1 MMALSTE
8 LGKIKKLHNAEAGVL
23 SLYLSTKP
31 SERDKW
37 EIHLKNELRRLEQ
50 EVEASGDETL
60 VKAFKGVR
68 ERTEQEIKS
77 NEHKL
82 LRSIVL
88 FAEGNDGLFELH
100 FLQLDVD
107 NEFHYEKEPILN
119 QIEKLDAE
127 FPNTGI
133 LLPQMDAITVYDTR
147 LGEVEDVTVYELDL
161 NSDEWRRYQGRGSR
175 QHAASSSQV
184 DQFDSRKEKQIQ
196 RFYREIAGEIRSLRK
211 KHHWSEVVIIGQER
225 SASLLK
231 EELNIE
237 VERVVHRNLGNA
249 EEEEVLRRAFE
260 G

>member
-1 MMALSTE
+1 MALSTE
-8 LGKIKKLHNAEAGVL
+8 LENIKQLHNAEAGVL

-50 EVEASGDETL
+50 EIKSGDEAKL
-60 VKAFKGVR
+60 KAFKGVR
-68 ERTEQEIKS
+68 ERAEREIMG

-107 NEFHYEKEPILN
+107 NDFHYGDKPNLD

-133 LLPQMDAITVYDTR
+133 LLAQLDSITVYDTR
-147 LGEVEDVTVYELDL
+147 LGEVEDIVVFDLDL
-161 NSDEWRRYQGRGSR
+161 DTDQWRRYQGRGKGGE
-175 QHAASSSQV
+175 ASSSSQI
-184 DQFDSRKEKQIQ
+184 DQFDSRKEKQVRQ
-196 RFYREIAGEIRSLRK
+196 FYRDVAGEIRSLHK
-211 KHHWSEVVIIGQER
+211 KHKWSDVVIIGQDR
-225 SASLLK
+225 SANLLK
-231 EELNIE
+231 DELDIDI
-237 VERVVHRNLGNA
+237 ERVVNRNLGHA

-260 G
+260 Q

>member
-1 MMALSTE
+1 MALSTE
-8 LGKIKKLHNAEAGVL
+8 LGKIKKLHNEEAGVL

-31 SERDKW
+31 SERNKW

-50 EVEASGDETL
+50 EVEASGDDAK
-60 VKAFKGVR
+60 VKGFKEVR
-68 ERTEQEIKS
+68 ERAEREIKQ

-88 FAEGNDGLFELH
+88 FAEANNGLFELH

-107 NEFHYEKEPILN
+107 NESHYGDKPNLE

-175 QHAASSSQV
+175 GNAASSSQV
-184 DQFDSRKEKQIQ
+184 DQYDSRKEKQIQ
-196 RFYREIAGEIRSLRK
+196 RFYREIAGEIHSLRK
-211 KHHWSEVVIIGQER
+211 RHGWNEMVIIGQER

-231 EELNIE
+231 DELNIE